1 MEKKDLQKLLSQ
13 PYKQDNWKQ
22 IVQFVFPNVSILS
35 SPKEFPIN
43 NEKIKKFRQIGSVRL
58 NDGKNLALFE
68 LLLADTVNIQRNRV
82 ELNNEISKYIDQEQI
97 HGVLSVFEQG
107 TDDYRF
113 TFSARSTEF
122 DEEESDF
129 VQKKTD
135 TKRYTYVLGKN
146 ESCKTPADRFYKLSE
161 NKSEVDINAIQNAF
175 SVEQLSKE
183 FFDKYKK
190 QFEKFWKYIASKEEY
205 KGVFI
210 NGQGEREVKIRN
222 FTKKLLGR
230 IVFLHFLQKK
240 GWMGCPEQELWG
252 AGDKKFMQN
261 LFKDFTNKEQFH
273 SKCLV
278 ELFYNTLNAKRDDQL
293 FSCEGLEGALNN
305 SKVPYLN
312 GGLFDSDKLES
323 KKIDFPESYFE
334 DLFDFFGQYNF
345 TIDEN
350 DPNDHEVGIDP
361 EMLGHIF
368 ENLLEDNK
376 DKGTFYTPKVIVQ
389 YMCQESL
396 IEYLATKLEAET
408 SDEVKQAIEDLIRNQ
423 LAEDIS
429 DLDLVEPIAQA
440 LFDVKICDPAI
451 GSGAFPMGILNV
463 IYQVINALYYLQP
476 DSVARV
482 WNISDQDWQ
491 PHLVKK
497 NIIQHSIYGV
507 DIESGAVDI
516 ARLRFWLALVVD
528 EVEPLPLPN
537 LDYKIMQGNSL
548 LESFEGIDLSQI
560 SDAAAYEAVY
570 ESEQIELFS
579 GEAKKKV
586 SMSPNYADIKAL
598 MDEYFNANEPDTK
611 KDLHQ
616 RIDDQVRHHI
626 HITISKHK
634 KELRKKAE
642 KLEKKVG
649 FDEAAA
655 RTWEQK
661 EKIRTKSKAAK
672 ELVKLNKEFAVYDDK
687 ENKLAQLSKSN
698 ERPFF
703 LWKLFFQEVFEK
715 GGFDIVIG
723 NPPYLSSK
731 GVSDTIKDYYGIKD
745 DLYNYFFIV
754 GDNILSEN
762 GIFCYITSN
771 TFLTLQSKSNIR
783 NLLLNRQIINI
794 SNLGYDVFET
804 AMVSTAVTIYR
815 KKKTEKDNL
824 INYLDARGKGKFSNA
839 EMFNIFQTE
848 FETSPNNVFFTPN
861 EFNLS
866 IHKRYSIVL
875 KDLINNHWDKISTS
889 RNIHKYEL
897 ELNTYRSSLSPGD
910 VTLLGLVSDG
920 GQGMATANNGKFIGL
935 IKGTAIANRTVITRH
950 EKLENLNKKYN
961 TSYSIEGLDEKEI
974 RALFDNLKIKFGRD
988 CFGQGYLY
996 RIVDNDEINLVEN
1009 LSESEKK
1016 FGLSGSKTFV
1026 PYDKGDKDGN
1036 RWYLETPYLID
1047 WNENNVKFLYSNS
1060 GKKGRGMPVIR
1071 NPQFYFKEGFC
1082 WSDIHTVL
1090 IKSRLKG
1097 KSVYDVKSMSLFPVI
1112 ENITSKYI
1120 VCILNSYFASEFSFE
1135 FLNNTSTLQINDA
1148 RCMPIIVPTPKQL
1161 LDFEAIFDKA
1171 YEVQK
1176 KKFSKSL
1183 SQDLVDKKL
1192 HKIQE
1197 ELNKKTMELYSL

>member
-230 IVFLHFLQKK
+230 IVFLNFLQKK

-273 SKCLV
+273 SQCLV
-278 ELFYNTLNAKRDDQL
+278 ELFYNTLNAKRDNQL

-312 GGLFDSDKLES
+312 GGLFDSDKVES
-323 KKIDFPESYFE
+323 TKIDFPESYFE

-376 DKGTFYTPKVIVQ
+376 DKGAFYTPKVIVQ

-408 SDEVKQAIEDLIRNQ
+408 SGEVKQAIEDLIRNR
-423 LAEDIS
+423 LAEEIS

-440 LFDVKICDPAI
+440 LYDVKICDPAI

-463 IYQVINALYYLQP
+463 IYQVIEALFYLQP

-482 WNISDQDWQ
+482 WNISDTEWQ

-528 EVEPLPLPN
+528 EVEPVPLPN

-570 ESEQIELFS
+570 ESEQIDMFS

-586 SMSPNYADIKAL
+586 TMSLQFEDVKTL
-598 MDEYFNANEPDTK
+598 MDAYFNANDPNTK
-611 KDLHQ
+611 KDLHK
-616 RIDDQVRHHI
+616 RIDDQVLNHI
-626 HITISKHK
+626 HFTLTQHK
-634 KELRKKAE
+634 KELK
-642 KLEKKVG
+642 KKVNKLDKKVIL
-649 FDEAAA
+649 DEAAA

-661 EKIRTKSKAAK
+661 EKIRTSSKAAK
-672 ELVKLNKEFAVYDDK
+672 ALNKLSTELAEYDEK
-687 ENKLAQLSKSN
+687 EHKVAQLSNSN
-698 ERPFF
+698 ERSFF
-703 LWKLFFQEVFEK
+703 LWHLYFQEIFEQ
-715 GGFDIVIG
+715 GGFDIVIA
-723 NPPYLSSK
+723 NPPY
-731 GVSDTIKDYYGIKD
+731 VSIRTKSFDKSLKPYLKENYSLAVGQY
-745 DLYNYFFIV
+745 DLYVLFIELTHQILKDGGVMSYIIPQRMLSNESFEKARRFVMEKIPIFNYVEASMPFENANVEANIMLGKKAANINFVRSYKFDPKKAKYLSICNVNTSNIEKMPFYIFPFIFNNETLNV
-754 GDNILSEN
+754 LFKIQDQNLNILSDFVNITRGFECGYSDESITETVTPFRLIKSN
-762 GIFCYITSN
+762 AISSYITDDNSLLYCNPDFNN
-771 TFLTLQSKSNIR
+771 TSKYKSKSIFENTPK
-783 NLLLNRQIINI
+783 LLTKFIANKIEF
-794 SNLGYDVFET
+794 S
-804 AMVSTAVTIYR
+804 
-815 KKKTEKDNL
+815 KDNIGYYNTNSVYNVQL
-824 INYLDARGKGKFSNA
+824 KQNSKISINYLLGILNSNLITFW
-839 EMFNIFQTE
+839 FNTAFLNGDSLFPHIQKNQLDSIPIKIGSNENIIIIENFVKQIIELKSKKRDYSQIQKSLNDVIFH
-848 FETSPNNVFFTPN
+848 
-861 EFNLS
+861 L
-866 IHKRYSIVL
+866 Y
-875 KDLINNHWDKISTS
+875 KI
-889 RNIHKYEL
+889 E
-897 ELNTYRSSLSPGD
+897 
-910 VTLLGLVSDG
+910 
-920 GQGMATANNGKFIGL
+920 
-935 IKGTAIANRTVITRH
+935 
-950 EKLENLNKKYN
+950 
-961 TSYSIEGLDEKEI
+961 
-974 RALFDNLKIKFGRD
+974 
-988 CFGQGYLY
+988 
-996 RIVDNDEINLVEN
+996 
-1009 LSESEKK
+1009 ESEK
-1016 FGLSGSKTFV
+1016 
-1026 PYDKGDKDGN
+1026 
-1036 RWYLETPYLID
+1036 ELI
-1047 WNENNVKFLYSNS
+1047 Y
-1060 GKKGRGMPVIR
+1060 
-1071 NPQFYFKEGFC
+1071 
-1082 WSDIHTVL
+1082 
-1090 IKSRLKG
+1090 
-1097 KSVYDVKSMSLFPVI
+1097 
-1112 ENITSKYI
+1112 
-1120 VCILNSYFASEFSFE
+1120 
-1135 FLNNTSTLQINDA
+1135 
-1148 RCMPIIVPTPKQL
+1148 L
-1161 LDFEAIFDKA
+1161 LD
-1171 YEVQK
+1171 
-1176 KKFSKSL
+1176 
-1183 SQDLVDKKL
+1183 
-1192 HKIQE
+1192 
-1197 ELNKKTMELYSL
+1197 

>member
-1 MEKKDLQKLLSQ
+1 MDKKDLQRLLNQ
-13 PYKQDNWKQ
+13 PYKQENWKQ

-35 SPKEFPIN
+35 TPKDFPIN

-161 NKSEVDINAIQNAF
+161 NKADVDINAIQHAF

-190 QFEKFWKYIASKEEY
+190 QFDKFWKYIASKDDL
-205 KGVFI
+205 KNVFHANDQEKQEI
-210 NGQGEREVKIRN
+210 KIRD

-240 GWMGCPEQELWG
+240 GWLGCPEQELWG
-252 AGDKKFMQN
+252 SGDKKFMQN

-278 ELFYNTLNAKRDDQL
+278 ELFYNTLNAKRDEQL
-293 FSCEGLEGALNN
+293 FSCEGLGEALNN
-305 SKVPYLN
+305 TKVPYLN

-323 KKIDFPESYFE
+323 TKIDFPESYFE

-376 DKGTFYTPKVIVQ
+376 DKGAFYTPKVIVQ
-389 YMCQESL
+389 YMCQESI

-408 SDEVKQAIEDLIRNQ
+408 SGEVKQAIENLIRNR

-429 DLDLVEPIAQA
+429 DIDLVEPIAQA
-440 LFDVKICDPAI
+440 LYDVKICDPAI

-463 IYQVINALYYLQP
+463 IYQVIEALFYLQP

-482 WNISDQDWQ
+482 WNISDTEWQ

-560 SDAAAYEAVY
+560 SDASAYEAVY
-570 ESEQIELFS
+570 ESEQIDMFS
-579 GEAKKKV
+579 GDAKKKV
-586 SMSPNYADIKAL
+586 TMSLNFEDVKTL
-598 MDEYFNANEPDTK
+598 MDEYFNANDPETK
-611 KDLHQ
+611 KDLHK
-616 RIDDQVRHHI
+616 RIDDQVLNHI
-626 HITISKHK
+626 HFTLSQHK
-634 KELRKKAE
+634 KELKKKAN
-642 KLEKKVG
+642 KLEKKVSL
-649 FDEAAA
+649 DEAAA

-661 EKIRTKSKAAK
+661 ENIRTSSKSAK
-672 ELVKLNKEFAVYDDK
+672 ELTKLNTALSEYDKKEH
-687 ENKLAQLSKSN
+687 KLAQLTQSN

-703 LWKLFFQEVFEK
+703 LWHLFFQEIFEN
-715 GGFDIVIG
+715 GGFDIVIA
-723 NPPYLSSK
+723 NPPY
-731 GVSDTIKDYYGIKD
+731 V
-745 DLYNYFFIV
+745 
-754 GDNILSEN
+754 
-762 GIFCYITSN
+762 
-771 TFLTLQSKSNIR
+771 
-783 NLLLNRQIINI
+783 
-794 SNLGYDVFET
+794 
-804 AMVSTAVTIYR
+804 
-815 KKKTEKDNL
+815 
-824 INYLDARGKGKFSNA
+824 
-839 EMFNIFQTE
+839 E
-848 FETSPNNVFFTPN
+848 F
-861 EFNLS
+861 
-866 IHKRYSIVL
+866 K
-875 KDLINNHWDKISTS
+875 
-889 RNIHKYEL
+889 
-897 ELNTYRSSLSPGD
+897 
-910 VTLLGLVSDG
+910 
-920 GQGMATANNGKFIGL
+920 
-935 IKGTAIANRTVITRH
+935 
-950 EKLENLNKKYN
+950 NLNKSFKNEIEPLYETLTGKYDL
-961 TSYSIEGLDEKEI
+961 YIAFIQLYVSILKENGVTVSIHPTRFMQRDYGVEIRKYLSAKTELVSILDFVDKKIFENALAYTGIFINKKKQSLNKSFNYRRAKTNKIIKSINELSNDDIFQSIDVSNFELKETLWVFHNDNVNRIFKKMISISKPLVEYLNGIYQGIATGKDSVFIVSKDEIVKSNLETQFLKPFLKGKDIAPYKINFKEKFLIYPYDSNGKVIPSEILKLKAKNIYNYLLSKKSELTGRGYFDKSNKLWFELWNQRNPDRFEQLKIITLDNAKRNSFALDENFFFGSTTVYNLIKEGADI
-974 RALFDNLKIKFGRD
+974 SFYLELILILNSKLLNFYHSKNTIPQAG
-988 CFGQGYLY
+988 GYLRY
-996 RIVDNDEINLVEN
+996 QAIFINNLPIKMGLSQKLIDDFFKDRNLISSSFFLRKVDKEVYKLYGISTDEINL
-1009 LSESEKK
+1009 
-1016 FGLSGSKTFV
+1016 
-1026 PYDKGDKDGN
+1026 
-1036 RWYLETPYLID
+1036 I
-1047 WNENNVKFLYSNS
+1047 
-1060 GKKGRGMPVIR
+1060 
-1071 NPQFYFKEGFC
+1071 
-1082 WSDIHTVL
+1082 
-1090 IKSRLKG
+1090 
-1097 KSVYDVKSMSLFPVI
+1097 
-1112 ENITSKYI
+1112 
-1120 VCILNSYFASEFSFE
+1120 
-1135 FLNNTSTLQINDA
+1135 
-1148 RCMPIIVPTPKQL
+1148 
-1161 LDFEAIFDKA
+1161 
-1171 YEVQK
+1171 
-1176 KKFSKSL
+1176 
-1183 SQDLVDKKL
+1183 
-1192 HKIQE
+1192 E
-1197 ELNKKTMELYSL
+1197 EL

>member
-1 MEKKDLQKLLSQ
+1 MDKRDLQRLLNQ
-13 PYKQDNWKQ
+13 PYKQENWKQ

-35 SPKEFPIN
+35 TPKEFPIN

-161 NKSEVDINAIQNAF
+161 NKAEVDINAIQHAF

-190 QFEKFWKYIASKEEY
+190 QFDKFWKFIVSKEEY
-205 KGVFI
+205 KNVFHA
-210 NGQGEREVKIRN
+210 NDQEKQEVKIRN

-252 AGDKKFMQN
+252 SGDKKFMQN

-278 ELFYNTLNAKRDDQL
+278 ELFYNTLNAKRDAQL
-293 FSCEGLEGALNN
+293 FSCEGLGGALNN
-305 SKVPYLN
+305 TKVPYLN

-323 KKIDFPESYFE
+323 TKIDFPESYFE

-376 DKGTFYTPKVIVQ
+376 DKGAFYTPKVIVQ
-389 YMCQESL
+389 YMCQESI
-396 IEYLATKLEAET
+396 IEYLATKLGAET
-408 SDEVKQAIEDLIRNQ
+408 SGEVKKAIEDLIRNR
-423 LAEDIS
+423 LAENIS

-440 LFDVKICDPAI
+440 LYDVKVCDPAI

-463 IYQVINALYYLQP
+463 IYQVIEELYWIQP

-482 WNISDQDWQ
+482 WNISDTEWQ

-548 LESFEGIDLSQI
+548 LESVEGIDLSQI
-560 SDAAAYEAVY
+560 SDASAYEAVY
-570 ESEQIELFS
+570 ESEQIDMFS

-586 SMSPNYADIKAL
+586 SMSLNFEDVKSL
-598 MDEYFNANEPDTK
+598 MDEYFNANDPDTK
-611 KDLHQ
+611 KDLHK
-616 RIDDQVRHHI
+616 RIDEQVINHI
-626 HITISKHK
+626 HFTLSEHK
-634 KELRKKAE
+634 KALKKKTN
-642 KLEKKVG
+642 KLEKKIKL
-649 FDEAAA
+649 DEAAA
-655 RTWEQK
+655 HTWEQK
-661 EKIRTKSKAAK
+661 EKIRTNSKGAK
-672 ELVKLNKEFAVYDDK
+672 DLSKLNKELSEYDEK
-687 ENKLAQLSKSN
+687 ESKLAHLSNSN

-703 LWKLFFQEVFEK
+703 LWQLFYQEIFDD

-723 NPPYLSSK
+723 NPPY
-731 GVSDTIKDYYGIKD
+731 GVSIKGSYRVEVLKELGKVPDYEIYYYFIELSKKLLNGNGILSYIIPNTYLFNTFAQKYREKLLEEWNLIEILDCTKFSVFNTATVRNTINTWSIGKNDSIGYRNTKEIESFIPLIRRKRDYINQNDLKVFKQNWALAFFLETETIKLVTKIRLSGI
-745 DLYNYFFIV
+745 DLNNLFN
-754 GDNILSEN
+754 DLSQGLIAYDKYTGQDET
-762 GIFCYITSN
+762 IIKSRAYHYD
-771 TFLTLQSKSNIR
+771 SNI
-783 NLLLNRQIINI
+783 
-794 SNLGYDVFET
+794 
-804 AMVSTAVTIYR
+804 
-815 KKKTEKDNL
+815 K
-824 INYLDARGKGKFSNA
+824 
-839 EMFNIFQTE
+839 
-848 FETSPNNVFFTPN
+848 
-861 EFNLS
+861 
-866 IHKRYSIVL
+866 
-875 KDLINNHWDKISTS
+875 KDLKKWILG
-889 RNIHKYEL
+889 R
-897 ELNTYRSSLSPGD
+897 D
-910 VTLLGLVSDG
+910 V
-920 GQGMATANNGKFIGL
+920 
-935 IKGTAIANRTVITRH
+935 
-950 EKLENLNKKYN
+950 KKYN
-961 TSYSIEGLDEKEI
+961 VNWNSHKYIDYCDGIANPRKPKYFNQNRVLVREITNPSIYASYTEEELYNDPSVLIILD
-974 RALFDNLKIKFGRD
+974 
-988 CFGQGYLY
+988 
-996 RIVDNDEINLVEN
+996 
-1009 LSESEKK
+1009 
-1016 FGLSGSKTFV
+1016 
-1026 PYDKGDKDGN
+1026 
-1036 RWYLETPYLID
+1036 
-1047 WNENNVKFLYSNS
+1047 NS
-1060 GKKGRGMPVIR
+1060 S
-1071 NPQFYFKEGFC
+1071 
-1082 WSDIHTVL
+1082 SDI
-1090 IKSRLKG
+1090 
-1097 KSVYDVKSMSLFPVI
+1097 
-1112 ENITSKYI
+1112 KYLLG
-1120 VCILNSYFASEFSFE
+1120 ILNSKLATFYHFNYSPKATKGAFPKILVKDLKEFPIPIKF
-1135 FLNNTSTLQINDA
+1135 NNNDGILEVIDK
-1148 RCMPIIVPTPKQL
+1148 IIDNT
-1161 LDFEAIFDKA
+1161 
-1171 YEVQK
+1171 
-1176 KKFSKSL
+1176 SKSL
-1183 SQDLVDKKL
+1183 STDYLEKIIDKWVYKIYALTYNEVCLIDIDFELDEIEYEKL
-1192 HKIQE
+1192 DV
-1197 ELNKKTMELYSL
+1197 SLIKLED